1 MALFQKSVI
10 TKFYNSLDQNAVDK
24 AWQTYSAHFFDPK
37 IQENIRNSK
46 EEQYQGEFLIDLF
59 VNVLGYTKNPQPN
72 FNITTE
78 LKNEKDSKKADGAII
93 FDNKVFAVIE
103 LKGTNTTD
111 LNKIETQAFGY
122 KNNQKDCTYVI
133 TSNFEK
139 LRFYIDNTIE
149 HLEFKLF
156 TLTREEFNLL
166 YCCLH
171 VENIRH
177 NKPKHLKDE
186 SVSKETNITKKLYK
200 DYSEFKRVLFDNL
213 TERNPQYDKLLLFKK
228 TQKLL
233 DRFLFIFFAEDSHLV
248 PTNLIRRINFEW
260 ENLQKMR
267 IPVSLYDRYKMYF
280 SDLNTGSKVTLP
292 AFGTKTGDAVTAEF
306 EIFAYNGGLF
316 APDEILDDL
325 EIDDQLL
332 HKHSIILSDYDFA
345 SEVDVNILGHIF
357 ENSLNE
363 MDEIKAILEGGAVE
377 KSQTKRKKDGVFYTP
392 KYITKYIVDNTVGKL
407 CEEKK
412 NEIGIGDFDFDSIQ
426 ATKSQKKKHLEKI
439 TAYRQWLL
447 QLTIC
452 DPACGSGAF
461 LNQALDFLIAEHRY
475 LDELQANLFGDSLVL
490 SDVETHILE
499 NNLYGV
505 DLNEES
511 VEIAKLSLWLR
522 TAQRGRKLNSLNNNI
537 KCGNSLIDDP
547 EIAGDKAFDWKKEFE
562 TVFQKGGFDVV
573 IGNPPYGAKLE
584 IEIENS
590 NETYLLF
597 YKKGVDLL
605 KNRGILSYIA
615 PDSWLI
621 NKNAKFIRKLFLEK
635 GSIISIRDVYK
646 VFPDAPDV
654 WCNIPVFKKG
664 GNQKSVLISR
674 DDPYNSSIF
683 QFELSAK
690 RLINYGE
697 NEWFVYIN
705 DELNSLFHKMNK
717 YENLSNFCEAKRGFS
732 PTPND
737 LNTTKKIQRR
747 QLIGGEDFGRY
758 SFKIKE
764 KYLLDE
770 YPKSKEAIEAV
781 MNSDFIGIQRIR
793 TNSLNLNSRWLI
805 CTYFDKKGLVPND
818 SIGFLINFKN
828 ANPFYLLSLLNSTL
842 LNIFYK
848 FQYTDKN
855 VKPVYL
861 SKLPIPVVSPEQQQP
876 FIFLA
881 EKMLSLNAELQ
892 ALSGKFLALLGSE
905 LGVSE
910 PSKALQNWYLLDFTA
925 FSKELA
931 KKKIVL
937 SLAQKSEWLDFFET
951 EKQKAVRIKT
961 EIDKTDTE
969 IDTMVYELYGL
980 TEEEIRIVEG

>member
-10 TKFYNSLDQNAVDK
+10 TKFYNTLDQNAVDK

-325 EIDDQLL
+325 QIDDQLL

-547 EIAGDKAFDWKKEFE
+547 EIAGDKAFDWKK
-562 TVFQKGGFDVV
+562 
-573 IGNPPYGAKLE
+573 
-584 IEIENS
+584 S
-590 NETYLLF
+590 
-597 YKKGVDLL
+597 L
-605 KNRGILSYIA
+605 KPS
-615 PDSWLI
+615 
-621 NKNAKFIRKLFLEK
+621 
-635 GSIISIRDVYK
+635 
-646 VFPDAPDV
+646 
-654 WCNIPVFKKG
+654 FKKV
-664 GNQKSVLISR
+664 VL
-674 DDPYNSSIF
+674 
-683 QFELSAK
+683 
-690 RLINYGE
+690 
-697 NEWFVYIN
+697 
-705 DELNSLFHKMNK
+705 M
-717 YENLSNFCEAKRGFS
+717 
-732 PTPND
+732 
-737 LNTTKKIQRR
+737 
-747 QLIGGEDFGRY
+747 
-758 SFKIKE
+758 
-764 KYLLDE
+764 
-770 YPKSKEAIEAV
+770 
-781 MNSDFIGIQRIR
+781 
-793 TNSLNLNSRWLI
+793 
-805 CTYFDKKGLVPND
+805 
-818 SIGFLINFKN
+818 
-828 ANPFYLLSLLNSTL
+828 
-842 LNIFYK
+842 
-848 FQYTDKN
+848 
-855 VKPVYL
+855 
-861 SKLPIPVVSPEQQQP
+861 
-876 FIFLA
+876 
-881 EKMLSLNAELQ
+881 
-892 ALSGKFLALLGSE
+892 
-905 LGVSE
+905 
-910 PSKALQNWYLLDFTA
+910 
-925 FSKELA
+925 
-931 KKKIVL
+931 
-937 SLAQKSEWLDFFET
+937 
-951 EKQKAVRIKT
+951 
-961 EIDKTDTE
+961 
-969 IDTMVYELYGL
+969 
-980 TEEEIRIVEG
+980 